1 MLGSRG
7 DKMSGVFRATN
18 QASQSYNQM
27 SEMPQVSYLTL
38 DGKYHVCG
46 QDAVYYTDD
55 SGTERFV
62 EAGSCTDL
70 TVDLYLTED
79 EWACLMPAD
88 DGYGPGFIVERF
100 LGSLCE
106 SYEETPQDAQEQN
119 MCVNGQEAQEDSDIE
134 TGKLDF
140 PSLPMHEVSTEI
152 ENLTCVMD
160 GERLWKDEVS
170 IYWSESESDQD
181 EELQLLGQTEMDH
194 PNSQNHATR
203 RGQRLCG
210 ADVSIYWS
218 ESDLDE
224 ELQLLG
230 QTKMDH
236 PNSQN
241 HAAVKGQRLWKDEV
255 SIYWSE
261 SDLDEELQLLGQT
274 EVSMLYGWKK
284 EDIYHLVVEKS
295 TRLSRYDLYHGPV
308 HYARSPSHHLIGS
321 RGDSK
326 ERIVL
331 EGEDCPEPSMPLHTM
346 VPSGHHRKAVGKAA
360 PRKKLQ
366 QASMYMYKM
375 QLLNG
380 STIVKVCL
388 ACIGCS
394 CWLLLLGLPRFCTV
408 AIIGLQKFGKRAGK
422 SRQGQLRW

>member
-38 DGKYHVCG
+38 DGRYHVCG

-119 MCVNGQEAQEDSDIE
+119 MCVNGQETQEHSDME
-134 TGKLDF
+134 TGKWDF
-140 PSLPMHEVSTEI
+140 PSLPMHEFSTEI

-160 GERLWKDEVS
+160 GQRLWKDE
-170 IYWSESESDQD
+170 
-181 EELQLLGQTEMDH
+181 
-194 PNSQNHATR
+194 
-203 RGQRLCG
+203 
-210 ADVSIYWS
+210 VSIYWS

-241 HAAVKGQRLWKDEV
+241 HAAMKGQRLCGDEV

-274 EVSMLYGWKK
+274 EMDHLNSPNDAAMKGQRWGDEVSIYWSESDLDEELQLLEKVSMLYGWKK
-284 EDIYHLVVEKS
+284 EDIYRLVVEKS

-331 EGEDCPEPSMPLHTM
+331 EGEDCPEPSMHPM
-346 VPSGHHRKAVGKAA
+346 VQPGHYGKAIGKAA
-360 PRKKLQ
+360 PRKKLL
-366 QASMYMYKM
+366 QASMYKI

-388 ACIGCS
+388 VCISCS
-394 CWLLLLGLPRFCTV
+394 CWLLLMGLPSFCTV
-408 AIIGLQKFGKRAGK
+408 VVIGLQKFGKRAGK